1 MELSSPDSSCNPYIV
16 FALLIKAG
24 IEGIENN
31 LELCEPKNINL
42 FDIDENK
49 VNDLKKLPQDLNE
62 AINLAKDSEFIKTV
76 LPQKTIENY
85 INDKKKEWDIY
96 SSITDKF
103 KAEKELYF
111 EVL

>member
-1 MELSSPDSSCNPYIV
+1 MELRSPDSSCNPYIA

-62 AINLAKDSEFIKTV
+62 AINLAKYSEFIKTV

>member
-1 MELSSPDSSCNPYIV
+1 MM
-16 FALLIKAG
+16 
-24 IEGIENN
+24 
-31 LELCEPKNINL
+31 LCY
-42 FDIDENK
+42 NK

-62 AINLAKDSEFIKTV
+62 AINLAKYSEFIKTV